1 MTGVGAADLKAEGR
15 KNRVVFIPP
24 GGQHFS
30 QEDSMTSSNT
40 AMRRDDPPI
49 MSDRPMFGSDYHRI
63 AEAIRFIES
72 RVEEQPSLRDVAS
85 HLGLS
90 PFHFQRLF
98 RRWAGITPKDFLQFL
113 TLGRAKR
120 QLAASTNLLETSM
133 TVGLSGPGRLHDLFL
148 SLEAVTPG
156 EFKRGGA
163 GLEIAWGV
171 HPTPLGDALF
181 ATTGRGLC
189 GLFFV
194 EARDSAREELRAR
207 WPAARLREDANL
219 TAPTANEVA
228 RRMRGLTHK
237 PLRLVLKGTPFQIQV
252 WAALLSIPE
261 GQVTSYRGLAL
272 RSGAPS
278 AARAVGTALGANPI
292 GYLIPCHRVIR
303 ETGAIGD
310 YRWGGQRK
318 AILLALESARSH
330 ARAPSSAETRA

>member
-1 MTGVGAADLKAEGR
+1 MK
-15 KNRVVFIPP
+15 
-24 GGQHFS
+24 
-30 QEDSMTSSNT
+30 SSNT
-40 AMRRDDPPI
+40 AVRRYDPSI
-49 MSDRPMFGSDYHRI
+49 MSERPMFGSDYHRI

-72 RVEEQPSLRDVAS
+72 RVEEQPSLSDVAN

-113 TLGRAKR
+113 TLANAKR
-120 QLAASTNLLETSM
+120 QLAASTSLLETSLA
-133 TVGLSGPGRLHDLFL
+133 VGLSGPGRLHDLFL
-148 SLEAVTPG
+148 SIEAVTPG

-163 GLEIAWGV
+163 GLEIAWAV
-171 HPTPLGDALF
+171 HPTPLGDALV
-181 ATTGRGLC
+181 ATTPRGLC
-189 GLFFV
+189 GLSFV
-194 EARDSAREELRAR
+194 EARDSAREELQAR

-219 TAPTANEVA
+219 TAATANEVA

-252 WAALLSIPE
+252 WTALLSIPE

-272 RSGAPS
+272 RAGAPS

-310 YRWGGQRK
+310 YHWGVQRK
-318 AILLALESARSH
+318 AIVLALESARSH
-330 ARAPSSAETRA
+330 ARAPTRAESRA